1 MTEYILTVKNA
12 NGCVNY
18 DTVLV
23 SVNSANEHL
32 FTLNPATISI
42 VPGQPFQTSLNV
54 PSGVR
59 SWNLRLGYDSLVL
72 KFASILQTT
81 NGISATAT
89 EKNGRLSLRGTGEN
103 GDVML
108 KFNTFLPYNSDT
120 TFPVKLTL
128 DSVEVQPCESVTARG
143 NILELGEYCGK
154 RIRMVSSTGKSY
166 FLVNKENG
174 VNFGVGLSG
183 KVRLELYD
191 YIGTLKE
198 VLVNGSLEAGEYG
211 LDLDLPTGVYFCRM
225 SAGMFERVGMVV
237 VVR

>member
-1 MTEYILTVKNA
+1 
-12 NGCVNY
+12 
-18 DTVLV
+18 
-23 SVNSANEHL
+23 
-32 FTLNPATISI
+32 
-42 VPGQPFQTSLNV
+42 
-54 PSGVR
+54 
-59 SWNLRLGYDSLVL
+59 L

-174 VNFGVGLSG
+174 MNFGVGLSG